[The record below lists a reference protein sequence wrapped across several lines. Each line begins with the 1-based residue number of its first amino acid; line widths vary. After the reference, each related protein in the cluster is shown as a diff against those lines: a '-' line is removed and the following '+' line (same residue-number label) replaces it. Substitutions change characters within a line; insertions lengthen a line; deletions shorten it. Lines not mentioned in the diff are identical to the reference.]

1 LEYDVFD
8 SGEINSFLA
17 GCSQNQATARL
28 LGICLE
34 RALRKGPDGLR
45 PLENLNADAPGWLRE
60 KFCRADI
67 AIFSR
72 PVQVNLVAPLYP
84 GFRAMQKHADEGS

>member
-1 LEYDVFD
+1 MFSEPGH
-8 SGEINSFLA
+8 S
-17 GCSQNQATARL
+17 ATAGHL
-28 LGICLE
+28 PGA
-34 RALRKGPDGLR
+34 RALRKGADGLR

-72 PVQVNLVAPLYP
+72 PVKVNLVAPLYP